1 LSDRALLELH
11 DVHRV
16 YRQGTEQVEALRG
29 VSLALPPARVGVI
42 LGSSGSGKT
51 TLLHIAGGV
60 ERPTS
65 GQVILDGG
73 RLDTLPESGLIDLR
87 RRRIGMIFQDFHLV
101 PGLTALENV
110 RLPLLFTGE
119 RDAGRALEL
128 MRRLEIDGRRDFQP
142 HQLSGGEQQ
151 RVAIAR
157 ALIHAPSLL
166 LADEPTGNLDSG
178 QAGRILQ
185 VLRDLVR
192 STGLAVLVA
201 THDHDLAGRG
211 DLVWRLHDGRMAPEP
226 AAAH

>member
-1 LSDRALLELH
+1 MKHLSVRDNLRLAQYLAHVPQDDARIADALSALGVGEKAERRPSELS
-11 DVHRV
+11 
-16 YRQGTEQVEALRG
+16 Q
-29 VSLALPPARVGVI
+29 
-42 LGSSGSGKT
+42 
-51 TLLHIAGGV
+51 
-60 ERPTS
+60 
-65 GQVILDGG
+65 
-73 RLDTLPESGLIDLR
+73 
-87 RRRIGMIFQDFHLV
+87 
-101 PGLTALENV
+101 
-110 RLPLLFTGE
+110 
-119 RDAGRALEL
+119 
-128 MRRLEIDGRRDFQP
+128 
-142 HQLSGGEQQ
+142 GEQQ

-166 LADEPTGNLDSG
+166 LADEPPGNLDSG